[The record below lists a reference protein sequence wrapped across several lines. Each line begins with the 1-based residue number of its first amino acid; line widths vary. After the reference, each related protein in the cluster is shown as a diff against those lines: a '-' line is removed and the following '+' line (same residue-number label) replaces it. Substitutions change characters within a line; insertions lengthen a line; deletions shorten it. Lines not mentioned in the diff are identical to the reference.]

1 MLRHTLGEGVR
12 DAALWVEY
20 GSPDR
25 LVWPIPLAV
34 TRLPFQWGDM
44 NMAIARLA
52 AFLLSIAMAVVTN
65 PATAAG
71 TAPHRWSISG
81 NIGSC
86 GSFSL
91 PDAGIVNDFG
101 SFGEATEKML
111 AALNDWGCT
120 SYSSPTII
128 GTFPQ
133 ISVCADPNSIPNCA
147 TTFTVGAFCRA
158 HVNYAVLPTGGCNA
172 TNVADPSKGAG
183 CDGCKRANP
192 VSVGNLNKYLEQVDY
207 QGTGTRALR
216 FVRYYNSLAPRGEEI
231 GAHWTH
237 TYQRRVVFETI
248 APGVA
253 TAYRQDGQAVAFRSP
268 DGQTFTLDPDVRHT
282 LEQLR
287 DAGGQITGWRFYD
300 AGTEAVDLFDAEG
313 WFLSTTSREGL
324 TTSLTYSDG
333 TSDPATGG
341 THEGTTIPLPQG
353 LPIRVTGPFGRSLT
367 FGYDTANHI
376 VRMTDPD
383 GKNTTY
389 VYDALSRLVSVT
401 DPGNKTLTY
410 HYGESDLVSRP
421 DDPQYKLLLTGIT
434 DQNGNRHSKYAYM
447 GGDRRVSMSTRLAG
461 GVEVYRHDYTYGHGF
476 EQITETDPLGV
487 VRTFSNIQP
496 NGVGITQTI
505 SGSVC
510 PSCGPQSRSYDSN
523 ANVASR
529 TDWNGHRTNYTYDLA
544 RNLEISR
551 TDGLTSGG
559 GATPA
564 TRTITTEWHPTL
576 RLVARVAEPLRI
588 TTYVYNGDGSAQCA
602 SRPDGS
608 PVPGVLCSKTVQAT
622 TDPDGGQGLSASPVG
637 APRAWSYSYN
647 VNGRVLSV
655 DGPRTDLSDVTT
667 YSYYADDDPD
677 LGKRGNVAT
686 VTNAAGHVTQITA
699 YNAHGQPTT
708 IVDPN
713 GLTTTL
719 AYDPRQR
726 LTSRTIGDETTR
738 YAYDGVGQLTRV
750 TLPDGS
756 FLGYSYDSAHR
767 LTAMQ
772 DNLGNRIAYALDVMG
787 NRSQEQV
794 LDPANNLAQTR
805 RRVYSNLNRLLQEVG
820 ALGQTTE
827 YTYDNQ
833 GNVIAVKD
841 PLNRTTTNAYDALNR
856 LAQVTDPNSG
866 VTAYGYNG
874 LDALVSVTDP
884 RSLATGYTVDG
895 LGNLVQ
901 QTSPDTGTTVNS
913 YDAAGNLLT
922 QTDAKGQVTTYV
934 YDSLNRVSSITFND
948 GSKQTYVYD
957 QGANGLGRLSA
968 IAETNPAQQLTNQIA
983 YAYDAHGRVSSE
995 TRTVAGQSY
1004 VTAYRYDS
1012 AGRLSGMTYPSGRS
1026 VAYALDALGRIE
1038 GITTTSGSQNA
1049 AVVQGVYYHPFGG
1062 VKAFTFGNGQVYS
1075 RSIDQDG
1082 RIASYTLGAARYD
1095 IAFDAASRI
1104 AGIAEMGN
1112 PSNANAYGYDNLD
1125 RLTSAVLPSSGFG
1138 YSYDAVG
1145 NRLTKLVGGT
1155 VHSYSYS
1162 PTSNRI
1168 ASIQPTS
1175 GPVRNFVFDA
1185 NGSTTSDGVNTYAYD
1200 ARGRMVQ
1207 ATSALGATN
1216 YQVNALGQRV
1226 RKTNALG
1233 DTVFHYDTRGHLIA
1247 ETDSGGATKRE
1258 YIYLG
1263 DIPVG
1268 VVQ

>member
-1 MLRHTLGEGVR
+1 M
-12 DAALWVEY
+12 
-20 GSPDR
+20 
-25 LVWPIPLAV
+25 
-34 TRLPFQWGDM
+34 
-44 NMAIARLA
+44 
-52 AFLLSIAMAVVTN
+52 
-65 PATAAG
+65 
-71 TAPHRWSISG
+71 
-81 NIGSC
+81 
-86 GSFSL
+86 
-91 PDAGIVNDFG
+91 
-101 SFGEATEKML
+101 
-111 AALNDWGCT
+111 
-120 SYSSPTII
+120 
-128 GTFPQ
+128 
-133 ISVCADPNSIPNCA
+133 
-147 TTFTVGAFCRA
+147 
-158 HVNYAVLPTGGCNA
+158 
-172 TNVADPSKGAG
+172 
-183 CDGCKRANP
+183 
-192 VSVGNLNKYLEQVDY
+192 
-207 QGTGTRALR
+207 
-216 FVRYYNSLAPRGEEI
+216 
-231 GAHWTH
+231 
-237 TYQRRVVFETI
+237 
-248 APGVA
+248 
-253 TAYRQDGQAVAFRSP
+253 
-268 DGQTFTLDPDVRHT
+268 
-282 LEQLR
+282 
-287 DAGGQITGWRFYD
+287 
-300 AGTEAVDLFDAEG
+300 
-313 WFLSTTSREGL
+313 
-324 TTSLTYSDG
+324 
-333 TSDPATGG
+333 
-341 THEGTTIPLPQG
+341 
-353 LPIRVTGPFGRSLT
+353 
-367 FGYDTANHI
+367 
-376 VRMTDPD
+376 
-383 GKNTTY
+383 
-389 VYDALSRLVSVT
+389 
-401 DPGNKTLTY
+401 
-410 HYGESDLVSRP
+410 
-421 DDPQYKLLLTGIT
+421 
-434 DQNGNRHSKYAYM
+434 
-447 GGDRRVSMSTRLAG
+447 
-461 GVEVYRHDYTYGHGF
+461 
-476 EQITETDPLGV
+476 
-487 VRTFSNIQP
+487 
-496 NGVGITQTI
+496 
-505 SGSVC
+505 
-510 PSCGPQSRSYDSN
+510 
-523 ANVASR
+523 
-529 TDWNGHRTNYTYDLA
+529 
-544 RNLEISR
+544 
-551 TDGLTSGG
+551 
-559 GATPA
+559 
-564 TRTITTEWHPTL
+564 
-576 RLVARVAEPLRI
+576 
-588 TTYVYNGDGSAQCA
+588 
-602 SRPDGS
+602 
-608 PVPGVLCSKTVQAT
+608 
-622 TDPDGGQGLSASPVG
+622 
-637 APRAWSYSYN
+637 
-647 VNGRVLSV
+647 NGRVLSV

-1038 GITTTSGSQNA
+1038 GITTTSGSESA

-1082 RIASYTLGAARYD
+1082 RIASYTLGVARYD

-1155 VHSYSYS
+1155 VHSYAYS

-1207 ATSALGATN
+1207 AHGLSLRHARAPDRRDGFGRRDQARVHLSRRHPRGCGSVERTLARWDSDENGDQRARLSSASLYSRRNPHRCVRRALRSERSRRRHVLCTGNATYRPRHRLYTIWRERAGDCPRRQQGAGLGVGCRRRYRVGPEGAG
-1216 YQVNALGQRV
+1216 QPRLGFGQ
-1226 RKTNALG
+1226 
-1233 DTVFHYDTRGHLIA
+1233 
-1247 ETDSGGATKRE
+1247 
-1258 YIYLG
+1258 
-1263 DIPVG
+1263 G
-1268 VVQ
+1268 V